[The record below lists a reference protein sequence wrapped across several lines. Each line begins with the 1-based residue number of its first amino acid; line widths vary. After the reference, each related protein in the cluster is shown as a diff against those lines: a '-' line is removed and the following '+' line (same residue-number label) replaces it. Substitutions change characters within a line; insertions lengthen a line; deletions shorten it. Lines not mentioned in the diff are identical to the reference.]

1 MKKATL
7 RLLVIDIILLF
18 ILNLLPQTSANERK
32 WSQMV
37 ANEQLNIVV
46 NSNEQIS
53 SRSLDSKRAEK
64 NEEISVESDILQ
76 SEALK
81 ISEEGINLIKKY
93 EGLRLQSYKLPGE
106 DNYTIGYGTSNA
118 SIKEGQEITEE
129 EAEVLLYEEIEKVTK
144 QVLNHCEYL
153 NLTQRQADG
162 LISFTYNTGYSNLK
176 KLTNNGTRSIE
187 EIAEHITAYTKSGS
201 EVNRNGLKKRREEE
215 KRFIIE
221 S

>member
-1 MKKATL
+1 MRKAIV

-18 ILNLLPQTSANERK
+18 ILNLLPQTNANERK

-37 ANEQLNIVV
+37 ANEQLSTVV
-46 NSNEQIS
+46 NSNEQIT
-53 SRSLDSKRAEK
+53 SRSLSEPRADGTDIDVASIEPQIVIATD
-64 NEEISVESDILQ
+64 ISQ
-76 SEALK
+76 
-81 ISEEGINLIKKY
+81 EGIDLIKKY

-118 SIKEGQEITEE
+118 SIKEGQEITKE

-201 EVNRNGLKKRREEE
+201 EGNRNGLKKRREEE

>member
-18 ILNLLPQTSANERK
+18 ILNLLPQTI
-32 WSQMV
+32 
-37 ANEQLNIVV
+37 ANEQLSTVV

-53 SRSLDSKRAEK
+53 SRSLSEPRQERFVADNETITD
-64 NEEISVESDILQ
+64 EEIVIEQ
-76 SEALK
+76 ARMENKATN
-81 ISEEGINLIKKY
+81 ISQEGINLIKKY

-106 DNYTIGYGTSNA
+106 ENFTIGYGTSNA